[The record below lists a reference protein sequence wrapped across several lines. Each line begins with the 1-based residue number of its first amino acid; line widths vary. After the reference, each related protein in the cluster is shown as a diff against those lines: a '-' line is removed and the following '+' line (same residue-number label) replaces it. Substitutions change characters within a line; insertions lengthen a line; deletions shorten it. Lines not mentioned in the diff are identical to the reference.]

1 MRFTAAKKLVCVL
14 CAASVGFGVLS
25 FARSASETITPP
37 STIIPPTYFGMHVHR
52 AAVSTPW
59 PPVAFGVWRL
69 WDTHTTWAQL
79 EPQKGKWDWQI
90 LDKDVSL
97 AEQHGVDLLL
107 TLGRSP
113 QWASARPQE
122 RGRKANAMSRGMAEP
137 KNLEDWHNY
146 VRTVATRYKGRIHA
160 YEVWNEPNLPN
171 FYSGTPEAM
180 VNLACEAYTTL
191 KQVDPANIVVS
202 PSAVGPTGLT
212 WMQEYLQLGG
222 GKYADVIGWHFY
234 LAKNPPEAILDYLP
248 RLRSIL
254 SAGGVGEKAIWN
266 TEAGWVRFTNVDP
279 NDGPAYVARSYILNW
294 ALGISRFYWYAWD
307 NRMMSIK
314 MTESDEATPTAAGRA
329 YGEIEK
335 WLVGARMDSL
345 HEQDGNW
352 ICELRRD
359 GRKSWIV
366 WNPERNGKLEIP
378 KSWNVTSM
386 QNLLGERSGSSGNN
400 IEVNSVPT
408 LLEGR

>member
-1 MRFTAAKKLVCVL
+1 
-14 CAASVGFGVLS
+14 
-25 FARSASETITPP
+25 
-37 STIIPPTYFGMHVHR
+37 
-52 AAVSTPW
+52 
-59 PPVAFGVWRL
+59 
-69 WDTHTTWAQL
+69 
-79 EPQKGKWDWQI
+79 
-90 LDKDVSL
+90 
-97 AEQHGVDLLL
+97 
-107 TLGRSP
+107 
-113 QWASARPQE
+113 
-122 RGRKANAMSRGMAEP
+122 
-137 KNLEDWHNY
+137 
-146 VRTVATRYKGRIHA
+146 
-160 YEVWNEPNLPN
+160 
-171 FYSGTPEAM
+171 M
-180 VNLACEAYTTL
+180 VNLAREAYTTL